1 MPGLKK
7 TRFFKYCLLWAAV
20 SFFLLLG
27 QGNERL
33 MAGKYSPVVENE
45 TSSLENLLKAYNIES
60 NDYNLYRAFSEKAQK
75 EGHPGIAY
83 LFRAVSEAINVQ
95 KENHAEAIKTMK
107 GTPKSDLKTPV
118 VQSTEENLQ
127 IAIKEESAKYTDL
140 YPVFLKKARE
150 ERNKIALRT
159 FNFSK
164 SAAEGQFKFL
174 TQASAS
180 LEAWEKEKRNFRVCS
195 ICGNMV
201 TALNFS
207 ECPICF
213 NPLDK
218 YFQVK

>member
-1 MPGLKK
+1 MRSLKK
-7 TRFFKYCLLWAAV
+7 ARFFKHCLFWVAV
-20 SFFLLLG
+20 SFLLVPG
-27 QGNERL
+27 QENERL
-33 MAGKYSPVVENE
+33 MAGKYPTAVENE
-45 TSSLENLLKAYNIES
+45 SSSLENLLTAYNIEC
-60 NDYNLYRAFSEKAQK
+60 NDYNLYRAFSEKAQR
-75 EGHPGIAY
+75 EGYPGTAY
-83 LFRAVSEAINVQ
+83 LFRAAAESIKVQ
-95 KENHAEAIKTMK
+95 RENHAEAIKTMK

-118 VQSTEENLQ
+118 VQSTGENLET
-127 IAIKEESAKYTDL
+127 AIKEESARYTDL

-159 FNFSK
+159 FNFAK
-164 SAAEGQFKFL
+164 SAAEGQFKFF

-180 LEAWEKEKRNFRVCS
+180 LETWEKEKRNFRVCS
-195 ICGNMV
+195 ICGNLV